1 MTDRETAALPAG
13 LERPLTDRVALVTGG
28 SRGIGRAV
36 ALRLAESGA
45 HIAINYHQNAAA
57 AEEVLSALG
66 GAGAAL
72 ALQGDVAQAGDCERL
87 VAGVLERFGRLDIL
101 VNNAG
106 ITRDNLLLRMS
117 EADWD
122 AVLATNL
129 KGAYLCSK
137 LALRSMLKRR
147 WGRIINVTSVVG
159 LTGNAGQANYAAAKA
174 GLVGFTRSVAKEV
187 ASRDITVNAVAP
199 GFITTEITAGLPESV
214 RAAVLSQ
221 IPAGRYGTP
230 EDVAGVVAFLASPAA
245 AYITGQV
252 LNVDGGMVMA

>member
-1 MTDRETAALPAG
+1 MPDRETAAVPAG

-45 HIAINYHQNAAA
+45 QVAINYHQNAAA
-57 AEEVLSALG
+57 AEEVLGALG

-72 ALQGDVAQAGDCERL
+72 ALQGDVAQARDCERL
-87 VAGVLERFGRLDIL
+87 VAGVLERFGHLDIL

-129 KGAYLCSK
+129 KGAYLCTK

-159 LTGNAGQANYAAAKA
+159 LTGNAGQANYAASKA

-199 GFITTEITAGLPESV
+199 GFITTEITAGLSESV
-214 RAAVLSQ
+214 RSAVLGQ

-230 EDVAGVVAFLASPAA
+230 EDVAGVVAFLVSPAA